1 MPLLRI
7 ATFPQYVSYCFQ
19 MPMSWHSCQH
29 EDWMV
34 LVVTSTVR
42 DSVSSSGALNPKHDL
57 FLTLTKCFLCLNI
70 TRAPNISLVCRNVSF
85 ANICP
90 ADWVGSFA
98 LVFISLNSFLYLF
111 NYVFFFSLRWCKCSF
126 KAVPMLP
133 TI

>member
-1 MPLLRI
+1 
-7 ATFPQYVSYCFQ
+7 
-19 MPMSWHSCQH
+19 
-29 EDWMV
+29 MV

-111 NYVFFFSLRWCKCSF
+111 NYVFFFPCDGVNARSKPSPCCQQYNWGDE
-126 KAVPMLP
+126 
-133 TI
+133 